1 MRKVALA
8 LFVLAAGCGDSK
20 KSPVPVPVPK
30 PPPAPTSILNAPK
43 GPEIKS
49 DPNGKYTCI
58 VCTLK
63 TNEETCPKCKA
74 ALKTSAAPAPHAPSG
89 VVGRLLPQGLDGLR
103 APTLRERPLRFP
115 LLRKSS
121 GAISRSAGSCL
132 GDYGTQ
138 SFPSSAI
145 QSGQRPAVGAM
156 NIRTP
161 HSSVASRSVLSST
174 EACSPVMAA
183 IRRSSR
189 NSALYFLRCRSI
201 SSLSLGLTSLR
212 RSARSS
218 RRVCISGSPLVSC
231 DGEGIYAC
239 SLYSATTPPSG
250 VSLMLSSL

>member
-89 VVGRLLPQGLDGLR
+89 VVGKSAMSAVFACPEAGCTFTD
-103 APTLRERPLRFP
+103 P
-115 LLRKSS
+115 RKGTCLKHSTVQMKELWYVCEKDAAKEPVAGKCS
-121 GAISRSAGSCL
+121 KCGAEL
-132 GDYGTQ
+132 Q
-138 SFPSSAI
+138 KKLF
-145 QSGQRPAVGAM
+145 
-156 NIRTP
+156 
-161 HSSVASRSVLSST
+161 
-174 EACSPVMAA
+174 
-183 IRRSSR
+183 
-189 NSALYFLRCRSI
+189 
-201 SSLSLGLTSLR
+201 
-212 RSARSS
+212 
-218 RRVCISGSPLVSC
+218 
-231 DGEGIYAC
+231 
-239 SLYSATTPPSG
+239 
-250 VSLMLSSL
+250 